1 MGYPNYFSTYKLSDG
16 SLVNV
21 NIQDTAGQEKF
32 KAVSE
37 SYYRKADCCLLVYD
51 ITNRKS
57 FDEVKDY
64 YNENIKEKCKKKIKV
79 ILLGNKT
86 DLEDKR
92 KVQPEEGA
100 GLALENDYIFMETS
114 CLKNTNVSDAFET
127 LIEITNIESKKN
139 KDNRKGVQL
148 KKENI
153 KTKKCFCP
161 LFS

>member
-32 KAVSE
+32 KSVSE

-86 DLEDKR
+86 DLEDQR

-139 KDNRKGVQL
+139 KDSRKGLQL

-153 KTKKCFCP
+153 KRKNCFCP